1 MMKLNPD
8 AFWKRTDGI
17 LKAQDLTLRDLA
29 SGIGA
34 SMQSVTAQHN
44 KRCMPRTEQ
53 LLAMSRFL
61 KVDLEY
67 LIVGKAPRFTDRIER
82 IAYSCMKADEVDLKL
97 VEKVLGI
104 ETAGN
109 EEDGA

>member
-1 MMKLNPD
+1 MMKLNPE

-17 LKAQDLTLRDLA
+17 LKTQNLTLRDLA

-34 SMQSVTAQHN
+34 SMQSITAQHN
-44 KRCMPRTEQ
+44 KKCMPKTEQ

-61 KVDLEY
+61 KTDLEY

-104 ETAGN
+104 QTSEN
-109 EEDGA
+109 EDGGV